1 MGIAAEGDEIAYG
14 QAGGHVVVLPQDGEA
29 AGELVARR
37 RHDIEPV
44 DRHVPGVHA
53 AINSGEIFPP
63 FVNKQKEVGVKYDF
77 GTFAL
82 ATSLFEIR

>member
-1 MGIAAEGDEIAYG
+1 M
-14 QAGGHVVVLPQDGEA
+14 
-29 AGELVARR
+29 
-37 RHDIEPV
+37 
-44 DRHVPGVHA
+44 PGVHA